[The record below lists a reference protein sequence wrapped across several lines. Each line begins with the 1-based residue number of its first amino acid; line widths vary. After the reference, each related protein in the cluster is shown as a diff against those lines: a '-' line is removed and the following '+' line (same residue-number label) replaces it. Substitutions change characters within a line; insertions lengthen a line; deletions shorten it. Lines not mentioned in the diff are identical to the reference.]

1 MCDTSTTPQ
10 YQLAL
15 IVREETDDGRDN
27 VRFLKHVAYGELDF
41 RRLQA
46 ATKELLL
53 RGFGPVSDWP
63 EHVSKLRLAPTPI
76 LRPRLN
82 AVAVACCES
91 QDSAFHCRPDRTEE
105 RLLWL

>member
-41 RRLQA
+41 DGFKPRHRIA
-46 ATKELLL
+46 AAKELLL

-63 EHVSKLRLAPTPI
+63 EHIVEIQTGAHTRPAPEI
-76 LRPRLN
+76 ERSR
-82 AVAVACCES
+82 S
-91 QDSAFHCRPDRTEE
+91 
-105 RLLWL
+105 RLL